1 MSNSKPTKRE
11 LARDVEQVLRT
22 TLHKLTKRKVLD
34 FAAWRW
40 TVFQGKYRGCKY
52 WTPAA
57 IEHFK
62 LHGKK
67 GLRHEHAVPR
77 KLLVNI
83 LFRMVDPR
91 EHDVFELFDRLAI
104 GVVVTI
110 EEQKQLD
117 AQYKTTMPPEF
128 DDEQSV
134 DYRNP
139 WLRFKQCGIKVETHQ
154 DWKE

>member
-1 MSNSKPTKRE
+1 MSNVKPTKRE
-11 LARDVEQVLRT
+11 LAQDVVHVLRSP
-22 TLHKLTKRKVLD
+22 LHRLTKQKVLN

-40 TVFQGKYRGCKY
+40 TASHGKYRGCKY
-52 WTPAA
+52 WTRAA
-57 IEHFK
+57 IQHFR
-62 LHGKK
+62 LHAKK

-77 KLLVNI
+77 KLLVEI
-83 LFRMVDPR
+83 LFRMVDPQ

-104 GVVVTI
+104 GVVITI
-110 EEQKQLD
+110 DQQQRLD

-128 DDEQSV
+128 DDEQSA

-139 WLRFKQCGIKVETHQ
+139 WLRFKQCGIKVETHH